1 MEKLLSDYD
10 KANQVFFLKARI
22 GVCLEALNES
32 LPTYTAQD
40 LYVINRGDSKGN
52 FKTEIW
58 TRRDFGPQELCF
70 APATYQIKDTHLT
83 LQANASLGVPR
94 SGPGAHPDNQAL
106 ALDGRGL
113 IQMAKK
119 DSCSASEHRGSL
131 YWCVSRSDSNDLAN
145 MTLESV
151 SFDYNVNLTMPL
163 KKKKISYE
171 WLSKDLPSLPV
182 MVNKKT
188 IKAQTKLVLF
198 LAPQKKA
205 V

>member
-1 MEKLLSDYD
+1 
-10 KANQVFFLKARI
+10 
-22 GVCLEALNES
+22 
-32 LPTYTAQD
+32 
-40 LYVINRGDSKGN
+40 
-52 FKTEIW
+52 
-58 TRRDFGPQELCF
+58 
-70 APATYQIKDTHLT
+70 
-83 LQANASLGVPR
+83 
-94 SGPGAHPDNQAL
+94 
-106 ALDGRGL
+106 
-113 IQMAKK
+113 MAKK